1 MPFCIGSTLLLIA
14 GLLECYYA
22 TSFKTLD
29 DELPGYIK
37 QSWLIAAILTLLG
50 SIFGILDTCFLLGS
64 EAIISSTSAENFGST
79 EKVKNFMNY
88 R

>member
-22 TSFKTLD
+22 TNFKTLD
-29 DELPGYIK
+29 DQLPGYIK

-50 SIFGILDTCFLLGS
+50 SMFGILDTCMLLGS
-64 EAIISSTSAENFGST
+64 EARISMTDTENFGPKEQ
-79 EKVKNFMNY
+79 EKYLMSN
-88 R
+88 